1 MATPAELLEHETIRV
16 GHALRS
22 PSPLLAVL
30 TQRRFEM
37 LARFNDEHRGKYFA
51 IGHQRLT
58 ARHHVGYVEVDG
70 LAIEILP
77 KADGWPESGETRR
90 VWRDGLLEMIASA
103 IGIRLRAPTWSAQ
116 QTGRASL
123 LDLIADGFLTE
134 LSTLLHQGLAR
145 GYRDEERNSPT
156 FRGRLLV
163 SEHVRANAV
172 RADRFYVRT
181 QAYDRDILIHRIL
194 GAALAEI
201 EEACG
206 SRGILARAAECRA
219 AFPEVGSVQSTAAT
233 FERLRLVRS
242 TARYERAL
250 ALARII
256 LEHRAPRLR
265 AGRARVLALLF
276 DMNLLWEQYIA
287 ALFRRASGAELG
299 VSTQE
304 RRSFWECKGD
314 RRGIRPDLVVRSRRD
329 GRVLLV
335 ADTKWKPPHGA
346 TPADDDLK
354 QMFVYNEMLG
364 APRAVLIYPGASEGR
379 LKVGNYRQRD
389 HGCETVRLA
398 PVSNG
403 NWSSVAIREQVARLL
418 SALVPPARANVQEGP

>member
-22 PSPLLAVL
+22 SSPIPAVL
-30 TQRRFEM
+30 TPRRFEL
-37 LARFNDEHRGKYFA
+37 LARFNDENQGKYFT

-77 KADGWPESGETRR
+77 KADGWAESRESRR
-90 VWRDGLLEMIASA
+90 VWRDGLLEMIATA
-103 IGIRLRAPTWSAQ
+103 IGMRLRAPTWSAQ

-123 LDLIADGFLTE
+123 LDLIADGFLAE
-134 LSTLLHQGLAR
+134 LSALLHQGLAR
-145 GYRDEERNSPT
+145 GYRDEEQNAST
-156 FRGRLLV
+156 FRGRLMV
-163 SEHVRANAV
+163 SDHLRANAV

-181 QAYDRDILIHRIL
+181 QAYDRDIPVHRIL
-194 GAALAEI
+194 GAALSEV
-201 EEACG
+201 EGACG
-206 SRGILARAAECRA
+206 SRGILSRAAECRA
-219 AFPEVGSVQSTAAT
+219 RFPDVGGVQTSAGT
-233 FERLRLVRS
+233 FERLTLVRS

-250 ALARII
+250 SLARII

-276 DMNLLWEQYIA
+276 DMNALWEQYVA
-287 ALFRRASGAELG
+287 ALFRRASGPDLS

-304 RRSFWECKGD
+304 RRPFWECHGD

-329 GRVLLV
+329 GTVLLV

-346 TPADDDLK
+346 APADDDLK

-364 APRAVLIYPGASEGR
+364 APRAALIYPGPSEGSP
-379 LKVGNYRQRD
+379 KVGGYRHRY
-389 HGCETVRLA
+389 HGCETVRLT
-398 PVSNG
+398 PVANG
-403 NWSSVAIREQVARLL
+403 SWSGGAIREQVGRLL
-418 SALVPPARANVQEGP
+418 SRLLPPGVHEGS